1 MTMSREK
8 ERELLGDCIRHND
21 CEKLVLQYWKL
32 VCSVVRKV
40 FLMKHAPLLKE
51 NLEEVYQDVF
61 FHLLDDDR
69 RRLRLYVEKEGHS
82 LTRWIVVI
90 ANRTALNYLRKKGF
104 DGIWG
109 QTKKAELDERYGSSK
124 DVETDVLSKVAI
136 EAALKEIPQ
145 LDQIVFKL
153 HRFGLSSKDIAMIID
168 SSEPSVNNR
177 VSKIRKKLKDYIGC
191 EAR

>member
-1 MTMSREK
+1 MTMTREK

-21 CEKLVLQYWKL
+21 CEKLVIQYWRL
-32 VCSVVRKV
+32 VCSVVRKA

-104 DGIWG
+104 DGILG
-109 QTKKAELDERYGSSK
+109 QTRKATLDERYGSPRNIES
-124 DVETDVLSKVAI
+124 DVLSKVSI
-136 EAALKEIPQ
+136 EAALEELSQI
-145 LDQIVFKL
+145 DQIAFKL
-153 HRFGLSSKDIAMIID
+153 HRFGLSSKDIAMIMD
-168 SSEPSVNNR
+168 SSEASVNNR
-177 VSKIRKKLKDYIGC
+177 ISKIRKKMRIFIGS
-191 EAR
+191 

>member
-1 MTMSREK
+1 MTMTRER

-21 CEKLVLQYWKL
+21 CEKLVEQYWRL
-32 VCSVVRKV
+32 VCSVVRKA
-40 FLMKHAPLLKE
+40 FMLKHAPLLKE

-61 FHLLDDDR
+61 FNLFDDNR

-104 DGIWG
+104 DGVFG
-109 QTKKAELDERYGSSK
+109 QTRKAVLDERYGSPRDIES
-124 DVETDVLSKVAI
+124 DVLGKVAI
-136 EAALKEIPQ
+136 EAAIKEISQ

-168 SSEPSVNNR
+168 STEPSVNNR
-177 VSKIRKKLKDYIGC
+177 ISKIRKKMRAFIGC
-191 EAR
+191 EAG